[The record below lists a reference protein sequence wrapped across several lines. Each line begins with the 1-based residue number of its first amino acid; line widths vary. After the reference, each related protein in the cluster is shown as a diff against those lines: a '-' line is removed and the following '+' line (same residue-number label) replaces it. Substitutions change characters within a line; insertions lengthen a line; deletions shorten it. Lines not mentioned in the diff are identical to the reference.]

1 MWMKVSLLSQERP
14 LKGHSWYLHDAP
26 GCWDKGWFRLLIPA
40 KHVLALGLRTRCW
53 NELPIPASGSSFR
66 DLPWFKAIVPVN
78 IFILFTPGWIWTAD
92 WCELWDIFSTEQI
105 QSRSQSVLFHKHF
118 LFFWVMRG
126 SIKWPWGKTQYYH
139 QWHYWYAIVWS
150 QCFYFMTMEGK

>member
-1 MWMKVSLLSQERP
+1 MWMKVSLLPQERP
-14 LKGHSWYLHDAP
+14 LKGHRWCLHNAP

-40 KHVLALGLRTRCW
+40 KRVLALGLRTRCW

-78 IFILFTPGWIWTAD
+78 NFYPLHSRLDLNCQLMWT
-92 WCELWDIFSTEQI
+92 LRHFSTEQI
-105 QSRSQSVLFHKHF
+105 QSLSQSVLFHKHF
-118 LFFWVMRG
+118 LFLWVMRG
-126 SIKWPWGKTQYYH
+126 SIKWLWGKTQYYH

-150 QCFYFMTMEGK
+150 QCFYFITTEGK

>member
-92 WCELWDIFSTEQI
+92 WCELWDIFL
-105 QSRSQSVLFHKHF
+105 QSRSNPRVNQSSFINIFCFSGSWEAALSGPEEKH
-118 LFFWVMRG
+118 
-126 SIKWPWGKTQYYH
+126 SIIISDIIDTL
-139 QWHYWYAIVWS
+139 
-150 QCFYFMTMEGK
+150 